1 MKKLIAIL
9 VLVFIHLPLLA
20 QDLKFEK
27 VARPDPETLAIEMHQ
42 LAKEYLK
49 LNKAARLEIEPN
61 DLYMIEILAGDYKA
75 SIKTIQSLRKNSA
88 MNNGHPGY
96 IPFELFSKAKI
107 KQMASKAT
115 FSDAYASVFKTYLAN
130 CNDEQAYSATIVF
143 TTYDAVR
150 QFTNDFETKYKNI
163 SGTSLPVDEAFVLLK
178 SYFLYH
184 VFTVTE
190 PLVFKE
196 IERDEN
202 KRYLIKEE
210 VIVSARDGAEISVI
224 TARKR
229 DAAPMP
235 AILVFTIYAD
245 GSNLNDALLAASKG
259 YAGVVATSRG
269 KRGSKDPIEP
279 FKYEYKDVYAV
290 IDWIS
295 HQAWN
300 NAKIGMYGGSYNG
313 FTQWASM
320 KEKVHP
326 ALKTIVPSVSVAPGI
341 DDPMENNVFLNFPY
355 KWIPY
360 VTNNTF
366 LDTAANFDRER
377 WDNLEHTWFL
387 SGKAYTK
394 MDSIDGTP
402 SPVFQE
408 WISHPSYDTYWQNMI
423 PYKEEFSHI
432 NIPILSTTG
441 YYDDGQRG
449 AMYYYLEH
457 LKYNKEVAHYLLIG
471 PYDHWGAQSRPS
483 ANLRGYQIDDVAQL
497 NIKQG
502 LVFDWFDYILKGS
515 EKPAILKNKVNF
527 QVMGTNSWMHT
538 ASLSEMSNDSLVFYL
553 SPRKNNGLYTLDT
566 LKPKSMDDLQLE
578 VDFKDRTKMNNIEY
592 YPSPIIADSINF
604 NDGLVFMSEPFKK
617 EMIINGSFKGE
628 LNVEINKKDFDFGV
642 TLYELTPEG
651 RYFHLSFYIGRASYA
666 TSKEH
671 RKLLTPNT
679 ATTIPFDNTRI
690 VSKKISK
697 DSRIVIVI
705 TGNKNSYAQINYG
718 TGRDVSSESINDA
731 TIPLHLK
738 LKTDSRIIVPLWT
751 DKK

>member
-1 MKKLIAIL
+1 MKKLVAIL
-9 VLVFIHLPLLA
+9 LLGVIHLPLLA
-20 QDLKFEK
+20 QELKFEK
-27 VARPDPETLAIEMHQ
+27 GARSNSETLAIEMHQ

-49 LNKAARLEIEPN
+49 LNNAGRLEIEPK
-61 DLYMIEILAGDYKA
+61 DLYMIEILAGNYKA

-107 KQMASKAT
+107 KQMATKAT
-115 FSDAYASVFKTYLAN
+115 FNDTYASVFKTYLAN
-130 CNDEQAYSATIVF
+130 CNDEQAYSATYVF
-143 TTYDAVR
+143 TTYDAVG

-163 SGTSLPVDEAFVLLK
+163 SGTSLSVAEAFVLLK

-190 PLVFKE
+190 PVVFKE

-229 DAAPMP
+229 ATAPMP
-235 AILVFTIYAD
+235 AILVFSIYAD

-279 FKYEYKDVYAV
+279 FKHEYKDVYAV

-295 HQAWN
+295 HQEWN
-300 NAKIGMYGGSYNG
+300 NAKVGMYGGSYNG

-360 VTNNTF
+360 VTNTKF

-377 WDNLEHTWFL
+377 WDHLEHTWFI

-402 SPVFQE
+402 SPVFHE

-457 LKYNKEVAHYLLIG
+457 LKYNKEAAHYLLIG

-483 ANLRGYQIDDVAQL
+483 ANLRGYQIDEVAQL

-502 LVFDWFDYILKGS
+502 LVFDWFDYILKGK

-527 QVMGTNSWMHT
+527 QVMGTNTWMHT

-553 SPRKNNGLYTLDT
+553 SPNKNNGRYSLDT
-566 LKPKSMDDLQLE
+566 LKPKSTVDLQLE
-578 VDFKDRTKMNNIEY
+578 VDFKDRTIMNNIEY
-592 YPSPIIADSINF
+592 YPSPIIADSINL

-617 EMIINGSFKGE
+617 ETIINGSFKGE
-628 LNVEINKKDFDFGV
+628 LKVEINKKDFDFGV

-718 TGRDVSSESINDA
+718 TGRDVSTESIIDA
-731 TIPLHLK
+731 MIPLQLK
-738 LKTDSRIIVPLWT
+738 LNTDSRIIVPLWI
-751 DKK
+751 DKD